1 VLGTFGRGIYVV
13 DDYSSL
19 RDVST
24 ESLSAAV
31 KLYPTKDAIS
41 FVRRGPFGGTGK
53 GSQGEAIFTAANPDY
68 GAQIT
73 YSLKETFWTSK
84 KDKRVEAQK
93 AAEKAN
99 KPITYPTP
107 ADFIA
112 EADEEPIVL
121 GASIADASGRVWRV
135 LTLPGSRG
143 AHRVTWDMRG
153 ALDAPGDG
161 ATGTTG
167 AAGARGAGGGGDA
180 GAGDFGG
187 RGAGSGAAVPPGKY
201 TVTLVR
207 REKGV
212 NTPLAGPVSFNILH
226 DPSATTTVADREANL
241 AFRVQAQQL
250 TRQISASVDAASAAK
265 TKMDAIV
272 KVIDQMPHA
281 PTELAARARA
291 VNARLALSIRV
302 LRGDAINAARGEQV
316 PVSIQSFAGNA
327 SPDGM
332 LAPPTT
338 TNREQ
343 YAIAAADFAVEYA
356 RLKPILTTEIPA
368 IEQEL
373 ERLGAPPTPGRI
385 PEATSR

>member
-1 VLGTFGRGIYVV
+1 M
-13 DDYSSL
+13 
-19 RDVST
+19 
-24 ESLSAAV
+24 A
-31 KLYPTKDAIS
+31 
-41 FVRRGPFGGTGK
+41 
-53 GSQGEAIFTAANPDY
+53 
-68 GAQIT
+68 
-73 YSLKETFWTSK
+73 
-84 KDKRVEAQK
+84 
-93 AAEKAN
+93 
-99 KPITYPTP
+99 
-107 ADFIA
+107 
-112 EADEEPIVL
+112 L

-161 ATGTTG
+161 ASG
-167 AAGARGAGGGGDA
+167 AGGAGAGAGGGG
-180 GAGDFGG
+180 GGGGGGPFGG
-187 RGAGSGAAVPPGKY
+187 AAAGAAVPPGKY

-212 NTPLAGPVSFNILH
+212 QTTLAGPVSFSILH
-226 DPSATTTVADREANL
+226 DPAATTTVADREANL
-241 AFRVQAQQL
+241 AFRVQAQKL
-250 TRQISASVDAASAAK
+250 TRQIAASVEAAAAAK

-272 KVIDQMPHA
+272 KVIDQMPQA
-281 PTELAARARA
+281 PKELAARARA
-291 VNARLALSIRV
+291 VNARLALSIRA

-343 YAIAAADFAVEYA
+343 YAIAAADFALEYA
-356 RLKPILTTEIPA
+356 KLKPVLTTEIPA